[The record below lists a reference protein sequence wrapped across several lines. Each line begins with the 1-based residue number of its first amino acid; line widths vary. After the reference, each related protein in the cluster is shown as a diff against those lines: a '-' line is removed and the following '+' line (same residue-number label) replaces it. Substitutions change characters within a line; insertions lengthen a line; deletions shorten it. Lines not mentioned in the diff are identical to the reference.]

1 LSDKINIERLTE
13 SRTSEIFPNVLITN
27 PTDVVPTVV
36 EALEKGDMQLI
47 VEWQGKK
54 KVVARISES
63 ADNIDKLLRVIRH
76 ITYSKSQD
84 ERIVINSIPE
94 YLDCI
99 I

>member
-1 LSDKINIERLTE
+1 MSDKINIERLTE

-63 ADNIDKLLRVIRH
+63 AGNIDKLLRVLKH

-84 ERIVINSIPE
+84 ERIVINSISE
-94 YLDCI
+94 YLDCVI
-99 I
+99 

>member
-1 LSDKINIERLTE
+1 MSDKINIERLTE
-13 SRTSEIFPNVLITN
+13 SRTSEVFPNVLITN

-63 ADNIDKLLRVIRH
+63 AGNIDKLLRVLKH

-84 ERIVINSIPE
+84 ERIVINSISE
-94 YLDCI
+94 YLDCVI
-99 I
+99 